1 MARLRT
7 GMLALFLLS
16 PGPPAQAGLDGDT
29 VTVDRRFL
37 DRDTV
42 FFSFDVVVEQGAGD
56 AIDFP
61 GQNAPRI
68 DVDPDAI
75 TLTLGCDF
83 PLCNTGFTNQSFNG
97 FALTGL
103 DWSTPPGP
111 PVGLKVE
118 SSFFFD
124 PARVELVEGA
134 IFIDV
139 LRTMWTDGSTVRI
152 EPVYAPQLEIDIE
165 PGSRSHSLRRRG
177 RVSVALLG
185 TPELD
190 VTEVDPFSLRFG
202 PGEAE
207 PAWRFWWAAH
217 YYFRRED
224 VDHDGDED
232 LIFYFDAQEAEVPTG
247 ASEVCLTG
255 TLGGLPFEA
264 CEEI

>member
-1 MARLRT
+1 MARLRP
-7 GMLALFLLS
+7 GFLALLLLF
-16 PGPPAQAGLDGDT
+16 PGLPAEAGLDGDV

-42 FFSFDVVVEQGAGD
+42 FFSYDVVVEQGGGD
-56 AIDFP
+56 AIVFP

-111 PVGLKVE
+111 PVGLEVE

-152 EPVYAPQLEIDIE
+152 EPIYAPQVEIDVQ
-165 PGSRSHSLRRRG
+165 PGFRGASIRRHG
-177 RVSVALLG
+177 RVPVAVLG
-185 TPELD
+185 SPEID
-190 VTEVDPFSLRFG
+190 VSELDPFSLRFG

-207 PAWRFWWAAH
+207 PVWRFWWAVH
-217 YYFRRED
+217 YYFSRVD
-224 VDHDGDED
+224 ADHDGDED
-232 LIFYFDAQEAEVPTG
+232 LLFYFDAQDARIPAG

-264 CEEI
+264 CEGI